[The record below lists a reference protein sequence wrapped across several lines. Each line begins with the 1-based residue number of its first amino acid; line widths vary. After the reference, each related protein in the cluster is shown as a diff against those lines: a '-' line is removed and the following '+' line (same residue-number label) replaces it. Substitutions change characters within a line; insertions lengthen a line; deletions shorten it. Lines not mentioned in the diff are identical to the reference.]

1 MYIRVNPLTLR
12 TLLMTAEVVSR
23 EFHVANGKFL
33 GCCQATSVTG
43 HIEVVR
49 GLTGVEGRLEG
60 GEPVILKHVQ
70 ECLFGIQLAC
80 RMRFQESN
88 ELTVFPALSRPRK
101 RIFAFLCRRPSWARI
116 SQNQL
121 RINIVGAVRV
131 GRTGR
136 VSEVGW
142 MSCPVLKGR
151 ISQWLGCC
159 HVELGGRARKIA
171 KKKPN
176 ILCREGLTLIYLR
189 KRRYPSS

>member
-23 EFHVANGKFL
+23 EFHVANGKLL

-43 HIEVVR
+43 HIEVAR

-60 GEPVILKHVQ
+60 GESVILKHVQ

-101 RIFAFLCRRPSWARI
+101 RIFAFLCRRPS
-116 SQNQL
+116 
-121 RINIVGAVRV
+121 
-131 GRTGR
+131 
-136 VSEVGW
+136 
-142 MSCPVLKGR
+142 
-151 ISQWLGCC
+151 
-159 HVELGGRARKIA
+159 
-171 KKKPN
+171 
-176 ILCREGLTLIYLR
+176 
-189 KRRYPSS
+189 